1 MSITKVTGSVIDET
15 TNLTVG
21 IITATN
27 IIKSDGSCFGNT
39 VVTIGVRVGTA
50 VTFRA
55 SGVSFDVLTRN
66 SGNVPISL

>member
-1 MSITKVTGSVIDET
+1 MSITKVTGQVIDET

-27 IIKSDGSCFGNT
+27 IIKSDGSGFGNT
-39 VVTIGVRVGTA
+39 ILTIGVRVGVAAT
-50 VTFRA
+50 VRL
-55 SGVSFDVLTRN
+55 SGASFDVLTRD

>member
-1 MSITKVTGSVIDET
+1 MSITKVTGQVIDET

-21 IITATN
+21 IITAAG
-27 IIKSDGSCFGNT
+27 IVKSDGSPIGNT
-39 VVTIGVRVGTA
+39 VLTIGVRVGTA

>member
-1 MSITKVTGSVIDET
+1 MSITTVTGEVIDEN

-21 IITATN
+21 IITAAG
-27 IIKSDGSCFGNT
+27 IVKSDGSPIGNT
-39 VVTIGVRVGTA
+39 VLTIGVRVGTA

-55 SGVSFDVLTRN
+55 SGVSFDVLTRD

>member
-27 IIKSDGSCFGNT
+27 IVKSDGSGFGNT

-50 VTFRA
+50 VSFRA

>member
-1 MSITKVTGSVIDET
+1 MSITKVTGEVIDEN

-27 IIKSDGSCFGNT
+27 IIKSDGSGFGNT
-39 VVTIGVRVGTA
+39 IVTIGVRVGTA
-50 VTFRA
+50 VTFRT
-55 SGVSFDVLTRN
+55 SGVSFDVLTRD

>member
-1 MSITKVTGSVIDET
+1 MSITKVTGEVIDEN

-21 IITATN
+21 IITAAALV
-27 IIKSDGSCFGNT
+27 KSDGSPLGNT
-39 VVTIGVRVGTA
+39 VLTIGVRVGAA

-55 SGVSFDVLTRN
+55 SGVSFDVLTRD